1 MKNSF
6 LILLLFGF
14 LYACNTDSKIQSENK
29 SKAYTLLSDSEIRF
43 PLDSLTGQ
51 KPQYTQVVEGEDGN
65 RSFTFFNS
73 LNHSLYFYDFDT
85 RAIDKI
91 IPYEREGPNGIAR
104 PTGYHILN
112 EDSIYIFNLLSNELI
127 RTNSEGE
134 SFERISM
141 IGGESMSSNN
151 WALLY
156 PQFFPQSVTPF
167 LSNKNELIV
176 AGSYMWAIPDSIIS
190 TFKFTANIN
199 LQNSSVQY
207 QHSYPTEI
215 FGSKFNWDDPFYT
228 TVHYDLNSNTQEMIY
243 SFPITHDLYVGKL
256 GDSNLRKVES
266 ERDSKSILPLMTNN
280 AVVSTRMEMAEHI
293 KQTDIYGGIKYDP
306 FRNLYYRL
314 LKKGINNV
322 AEDITWQEKPIV
334 ILILDENLQY
344 VGETEI
350 GQLKDWN
357 TENMLVTKEG
367 LLIEFLGSENTEDE
381 DFIIFKLFEA
391 EELMEE

>member
-1 MKNSF
+1 MKNTF
-6 LILLLFGF
+6 LILVFCGLFA
-14 LYACNTDSKIQSENK
+14 ACDSSSNRSTD
-29 SKAYTLLSDSEIRF
+29 KAFTLKTNEEIRF

-51 KPQYTQVVEGEDGN
+51 KPQYIQVVEGEDGN

-73 LNHSLYFYDFDT
+73 LNHSLYFYDFDA

-91 IPYEREGPNGIAR
+91 VPYEREGPNGIAR
-104 PTGYHILN
+104 PTGYHIIN
-112 EDSIYIFNLLSNELI
+112 EDSIYIFNILSNELI
-127 RTNSEGE
+127 RTNSKGE

-141 IGGESMSSNN
+141 IGGESMSSSQ

-167 LSNKNELIV
+167 ISNQKEIIV

-199 LQNSSVQY
+199 LNDNSVQY
-207 QHSYPTEI
+207 QHGYPSEI

-228 TVHYDLNSNTQEMIY
+228 TVHYDLNSSTQEMIY
-243 SFPITHDLYVGKL
+243 SFPITHDLYVGEL
-256 GDSNLRKVES
+256 GESNLRKVES
-266 ERDSKSILPLMTNN
+266 ARDVKSILPLMTNN
-280 AVVSTRMEMAEHI
+280 AGVATRMEMTEHV

-306 FRNLYYRL
+306 HRNLYYRL

-322 AEDITWQEKPIV
+322 AEDISWQEKPII
-334 ILILDENLQY
+334 ILILDENLEY
-344 VGETEI
+344 VGEYEI
-350 GQLKDWN
+350 GLLKDWN

-367 LLIEFLGSENTEDE
+367 LLIEYLGSEKAEDE
-381 DFIIFKLFEA
+381 DFIIFKLFEVA
-391 EELMEE
+391 ELLEE